1 MPQPPGRA
9 IPAWIGYRVAIMWRP
24 CSPADEERVVALCLA
39 LYAEDPPTVP
49 VGEAQVRRTL
59 ALFRERPDRGLVAV
73 LEVGGAVAGYALLV
87 PWWSNEL
94 GGEVCQLDELYVAPE
109 ARGRGLGTEL
119 LRALAGGTGPFPL
132 RFVALQ
138 LEVTPDNLRARALYE
153 RLGFEPMRNLSMR
166 RLLVPGVGDGR

>member
-1 MPQPPGRA
+1 
-9 IPAWIGYRVAIMWRP
+9 MWRP
-24 CSPADEERVVALCLA
+24 WNPEDAERVVALCLA

-59 ALFRERPDRGLVAV
+59 ERFRDRPDRGLVAV
-73 LEVGGAVAGYALLV
+73 LEVGGTVAGYALLV

-94 GGEVCQLDELYVAPE
+94 GGEVCQVDELYVAPE
-109 ARGRGLGTEL
+109 ARGSGLGTAL
-119 LRALAGGTGPFPL
+119 LRDLAAGAGPFPV

-138 LEVTPDNLRARALYE
+138 LEVTPDNRRARALYE

-166 RLLVPGVGDGR
+166 RLLLPGR